1 MLRELRLSASADS
14 DFQACQTRYRL
25 SYIMDLTADK
35 DKDSLRVG
43 GSWHRLHEILEMKPS
58 RPYGDPNSGGNGG
71 WTVTCPD
78 CTRHEEIRPDCYICN
93 GTGYTP
99 TDMMEAV
106 ARYLTQVYA
115 IVPDNKTRDDW
126 ETERVTLLY
135 SLSGHRWLY
144 AADTDRWEVIGSE
157 IKFEIPVIN
166 PASGRKMPKTTFV
179 GKIDRLVRDKNTGLV
194 YVWERKSTNHSITSQ
209 DYWTGLTQGDQ
220 VSGYLYGARFAQAN
234 GQLHKYG
241 INPEDPPI
249 AGAFCD
255 VWRKPEIQP
264 KQITKADRKILV
276 ETGEYFGTHI
286 SCANLDRGADTI
298 VETPEMF
305 GARLLADIAGRPEFY
320 FAQKEVSRTDYEL
333 EQFQRRLFNI
343 GKQLRYIEK
352 QNLWVC
358 NLQACEAKW
367 RCEFLDVCRS
377 GVEIG
382 PDMLPTGYHRK
393 HPQAEELEIAL

>member
-1 MLRELRLSASADS
+1 
-14 DFQACQTRYRL
+14 
-25 SYIMDLTADK
+25 
-35 DKDSLRVG
+35 
-43 GSWHRLHEILEMKPS
+43 
-58 RPYGDPNSGGNGG
+58 
-71 WTVTCPD
+71 
-78 CTRHEEIRPDCYICN
+78 
-93 GTGYTP
+93 
-99 TDMMEAV
+99 MMEAV

-234 GQLHKYG
+234 GQLRKYG

-249 AGAFCD
+249 AGAWCD
-255 VWRKPEIQP
+255 VWHKPDIAP
-264 KQITKADRKILV
+264 KRVTKADATV
-276 ETGEYFGTHI
+276 MGETGKYFGTKI
-286 SCANLDRGADTI
+286 SCNMRHDSCTGEI
-298 VETPEMF
+298 VEVPMVETPEMF
-305 GARLLADIAGRPEFY
+305 GARLLADIAERPEHY
-320 FAQKEVSRTDYEL
+320 FAQREVSRTDLEL
-333 EQFQRRLFNI
+333 EQFQHRLFHI
-343 GKQLRYIEK
+343 AKQIRYVEK
-352 QNLWVC
+352 QGLWVK
-358 NLQACEAKW
+358 NLQSCSSKF
-367 RCEFLDVCRS
+367 RCEFLEACQS